1 MKLNTL
7 LSYGV
12 TIAMTFTPYA
22 LAEFRTS
29 DGHAQHDR
37 SARESH
43 RPQNSSVQRDR
54 DQHRPQ
60 NSFVQ
65 RDRDL
70 YRPQN
75 NSVQRDSGQGDR
87 EQRSRDQNN
96 RDSNSQ
102 WRTNTVYSR
111 DNRDQ
116 DRRGNVNDQVWRQS
130 DHAPRN
136 DQNQQQSYTIKPN
149 AFKPIKPYVTRSR
162 ELQPAHRSVDR
173 HYHPVVHQPYRYPV
187 TSMQY
192 RHWNTYDHRHSVTYH
207 THYYHGA
214 HYDAAYLLGGVVL
227 GVLLSERT
235 PLEGYYYNDGYR
247 DYDYV
252 NVRSDTC
259 YQSFYRDGRRML
271 IEVDRYYCR

>member
-7 LSYGV
+7 LSFGV
-12 TIAMTFTPYA
+12 TIAMAFTPYA

-29 DGHAQHDR
+29 NGHAQHER
-37 SARESH
+37 SARENH
-43 RPQNSSVQRDR
+43 RPQNNSMQRDR

-60 NSFVQ
+60 VQ
-65 RDRDL
+65 RDRD
-70 YRPQN
+70 
-75 NSVQRDSGQGDR
+75 QGHR

-102 WRTNTVYSR
+102 WRTNTVHQR

-116 DRRGNVNDQVWRQS
+116 HQRQG
-130 DHAPRN
+130 
-136 DQNQQQSYTIKPN
+136 YTIKPN
-149 AFKPIKPYVTRSR
+149 ALKPIKPHVMGSR
-162 ELQPAHRSVDR
+162 ELQPAYRPHADR
-173 HYHPVVHQPYRYPV
+173 HYHHSVHQPYRYPSNSV
-187 TSMQY
+187 HY

-252 NVRSDTC
+252 NVRSDAC